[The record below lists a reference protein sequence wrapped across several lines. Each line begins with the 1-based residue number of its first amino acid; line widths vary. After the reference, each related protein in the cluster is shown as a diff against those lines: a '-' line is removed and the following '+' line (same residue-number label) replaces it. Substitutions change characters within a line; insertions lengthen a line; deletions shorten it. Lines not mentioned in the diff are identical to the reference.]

1 MKNKSFIFIR
11 TYYSLKKIFIINA
24 LLLTIN
30 CQIILPINFIPIFKI
45 NETTPSLIMRN
56 LVNIRAYANLEIG
69 TPKQFIQLP
78 LDMDSND
85 FYISENGEYE
95 FLNQP
100 EKFSDI
106 KFFNHNN
113 SKSCDKIEEKEYKGD
128 NFYTGIYYKDNFYFN
143 NKNIELEF
151 YLSRFLKIPESG
163 GIGLQLWP
171 IYEDTTSTINDERTF
186 LKKLKNNNL
195 INDYYW
201 SIFYNSKDY
210 TKNEGFILIGSLPHD
225 LNKDLGYYKKEYFD
239 PNYIKNINPDIW
251 VDVIK
256 YRIKFDEIYSF
267 EGNNKENKII
277 NENLPMNI
285 SRILNVELD
294 YNFGGIQAPNRFL
307 TYFKNYFEEYISK
320 NECFYDSFYIS
331 SKKYFFYCK
340 NDKNLISKIKQN
352 FPGFN
357 LLHRRLNFNFD
368 IIADDLFLEKGNYIY
383 LLMFFHSARGDDW
396 IMGRPFLQ
404 KYQFIFNPD
413 KKDITF
419 YSNLNPQNLDNN
431 NNLNKEYY
439 YRTIVLII
447 VIIGSIII
455 ILVLGYIIWKF
466 NYDLKFL
473 RKKRANELDD
483 EYEYT
488 DQKDLNSKDGL
499 APLNE

>member
-11 TYYSLKKIFIINA
+11 TYCSLKKIFIINA

-85 FYISENGEYE
+85 FYILENGEYE

-201 SIFYNSKDY
+201 SIFYNSKDD
-210 TKNEGFILIGSLPHD
+210 TKNEGFILLGSLPHD
-225 LNKDLGYYKKEYFD
+225 LNKNLG
-239 PNYIKNINPDIW
+239 
-251 VDVIK
+251 
-256 YRIKFDEIYSF
+256 
-267 EGNNKENKII
+267 
-277 NENLPMNI
+277 
-285 SRILNVELD
+285 
-294 YNFGGIQAPNRFL
+294 
-307 TYFKNYFEEYISK
+307 
-320 NECFYDSFYIS
+320 
-331 SKKYFFYCK
+331 
-340 NDKNLISKIKQN
+340 
-352 FPGFN
+352 
-357 LLHRRLNFNFD
+357 
-368 IIADDLFLEKGNYIY
+368 
-383 LLMFFHSARGDDW
+383 
-396 IMGRPFLQ
+396 
-404 KYQFIFNPD
+404 
-413 KKDITF
+413 
-419 YSNLNPQNLDNN
+419 
-431 NNLNKEYY
+431 
-439 YRTIVLII
+439 
-447 VIIGSIII
+447 
-455 ILVLGYIIWKF
+455 
-466 NYDLKFL
+466 
-473 RKKRANELDD
+473 
-483 EYEYT
+483 
-488 DQKDLNSKDGL
+488 
-499 APLNE
+499 